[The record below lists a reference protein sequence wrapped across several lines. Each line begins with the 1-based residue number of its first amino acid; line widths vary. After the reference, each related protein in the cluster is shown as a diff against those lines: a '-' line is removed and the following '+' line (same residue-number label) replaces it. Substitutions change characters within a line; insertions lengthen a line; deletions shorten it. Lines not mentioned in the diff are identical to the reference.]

1 MFQFD
6 WSRFNTRLGLIFA
19 AGVLVVFGLT
29 GRLEFPL
36 YTAGISAL
44 LAWITII
51 LAPGPTR
58 RQHITGLLAFLV
70 GGAALIAL
78 ADTVAAWPGGRLVS
92 VALVTFGGYLVMLR
106 GLHPFMVAWCLV
118 YWYLLVPLFLKDQGV
133 SNVIL
138 GHCVGTALVIALNL
152 LQPVWSLATKRTAA
166 EPNDSAPP
174 GEDHPTLGFVFGFAV
189 TVSVA
194 MLVGVAAGARWLA
207 TDPTLIANATLN
219 MISPSLQQTWHA
231 AVERLVLGTAGL
243 IAGFYFGWYF
253 PQAWVGYGVA
263 LVCSFLALGLLYVNF
278 ALVLCVLFFLTAY
291 FWGTMQSDLAH
302 QLGNEK
308 LIGEFA
314 GVAIAVIAIAVL
326 TRLRRNQQA
335 TDQGGN

>member
-6 WSRFNTRLGLIFA
+6 WSRFNTCLGLIFA
-19 AGVLVVFGLT
+19 VGVLVVFGLT
-29 GRLEFPL
+29 GRLDFPF

-70 GGAALIAL
+70 GGAALTAL

-92 VALVTFGGYLVMLR
+92 VALV
-106 GLHPFMVAWCLV
+106 
-118 YWYLLVPLFLKDQGV
+118 
-133 SNVIL
+133 
-138 GHCVGTALVIALNL
+138 
-152 LQPVWSLATKRTAA
+152 
-166 EPNDSAPP
+166 
-174 GEDHPTLGFVFGFAV
+174 
-189 TVSVA
+189 
-194 MLVGVAAGARWLA
+194 

-263 LVCSFLALGLLYVNF
+263 LACSFLALGLLYVNF

-326 TRLRRNQQA
+326 TRLRRNQEA